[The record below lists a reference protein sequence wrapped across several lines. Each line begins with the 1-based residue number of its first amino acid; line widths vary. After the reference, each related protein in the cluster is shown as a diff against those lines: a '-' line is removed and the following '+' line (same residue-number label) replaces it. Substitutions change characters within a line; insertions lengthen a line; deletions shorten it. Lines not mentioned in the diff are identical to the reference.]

1 MKVYVKKTTHR
12 FDYPEQMEKILDYLN
27 ANGVLACSEKTVE
40 RMYREFSDEKYCA
53 GWMSVDEELLEEFAD
68 WLADQEV

>member
-1 MKVYVKKTTHR
+1 MRVYVKKTTPR
-12 FDYPEQMEKILDYLN
+12 FNRPEEMKKILDYLN
-27 ANGVLACSEKTVE
+27 DNGLLMCSGKTVE
-40 RMYREFSDEKYCA
+40 TMYYEFSEEKYCA